1 MRLKE
6 IEKKIEKIKNKLVL
20 IQEMRPGSLSK
31 QYSVCGK
38 PNCRCVDP
46 KTPKK
51 HGPYYQLSYVY
62 NGKNTSRFIQAPY
75 YQQVK
80 REVENHKKFKRLVD
94 QWIGLALQYS
104 EERIS
109 QEKSQNRRLSRK

>member
-1 MRLKE
+1 M
-6 IEKKIEKIKNKLVL
+6 IL

-38 PNCRCVDP
+38 PNCRCVDS

-80 REVENHKKFKRLVD
+80 HEVENYKKFKLLVD

-104 EERIS
+104 EEKIS
-109 QEKSQNRRLSRK
+109 QEKSQSRRLGRK